1 MKKRNLWLGMF
12 ALIATVA
19 GFFAPSKSNEPL
31 SVTAATAD
39 DPLSIAGNKLANPYI
54 QYSGSAVSIPNW
66 QLLATNN
73 IYQGQ
78 GNPALISQTVSGNR
92 REVVSNKGNGFQVI
106 PSNNAYNFTSYTAA
120 TTATSGFMNISQ
132 TFNNLVAGSTYYF
145 RAEVRGNAN
154 IALLVFPNTGNSGGN
169 SIISQYVDL
178 TSHTTSRIVEVAF
191 KATQSQ
197 YTVNIRHHKITTATS
212 LNIRRIGFYGQDDYL
227 IEKKMN
233 SLFTDATRTK
243 IDPDLSYEDFIR
255 VLNELKA
262 EILANPGKYSADVLA
277 SINAKIAEA
286 EALWNSMET
295 VYKGV
300 TNYAD
305 QIINDYDLDLSELPA
320 SVIAIAEEQKG
331 KIDTSNFDAAAIE
344 TYIEEGKTKVLA
356 ELLNI
361 ERERAKTVLDNLLD
375 SLEDSKIATAIVSE
389 LKTQLNG
396 ALTIDEVQDLLAFGV
411 EILTGDFTYEITS
424 EPGAHTFGT
433 IVFTN
438 DDYDGKSVSVN
449 LPVLN
454 GEDYDV
460 SFTEDPL
467 SSVNYVLTDS
477 FLASEEIEFSL
488 SFDQDNLTSYTVKE
502 HATYTSAGLISG
514 TSSDYP
520 GFSFDY
526 TLPALTDPGYSYVV
540 DRATNKINYVYN
552 NDEIPYSTSVDL
564 VGYNNT
570 QFFWSVDSEPTKD
583 SPGQLKGT
591 SYLYPGVVF
600 EVELPKLDSVEYT
613 VTVKDKEVPPYVS
626 YILKDQTYGF
636 VEIKLLLDDFNNAD
650 TVWDVV
656 EPSKFDVGGV
666 LNGQNPNYPGAIFTQ
681 TLPKLDDVHY
691 TRETDLD
698 TDEYVYDLIDNPYN
712 VGPFRVAIPDVYYVS
727 LSGFDTEIGDE
738 GTFDKPFL
746 TLETALSR
754 VGNGASKT
762 IVLLDDIEISG
773 TLNINNKK
781 ITLTSANK
789 ELYVE
794 TATEWYT
801 LSGVTNDFSL
811 FNLTNNAELVIEHI
825 TLDAK
830 QVGGAAQNTAIVE
843 ALNSKVI
850 VNDGAILTGANS
862 TKLGSVF
869 LLKNTPFYMYGGE
882 ITDNEGVS
890 HLIDSNSSLYLAGG
904 KITDNHQNQYAV
916 SGTGFTFGYDFSLKN
931 NGVEGK
937 LNFVFSASSNVK
949 IRFDFIGEID
959 VTDTRSPLSSVIL
972 TNVKSV
978 DFDGNEI
985 SYNLNDYPGIKP
997 LNDMNLHLVY
1007 DHSVS
1012 SYRWDY
1018 NYVNDYSLIT
1028 SPTSSDTGIIAKKA
1042 IIDGVP
1048 SDTVYSGV
1056 VVLPKLSE
1064 NEYVVTPDLDN
1075 DKVTYTWKNT
1085 QFGDVEIV
1093 LLVDETVVYHYDV
1106 VTDPTFTKEG
1116 EAQKVS
1122 DAFPGVVFEDNIT
1135 LPKLSAEDYDIVLDK
1150 GSDTVTYT
1158 LKPGSDAPGAV
1169 VTTNVETFNEGFK
1182 AIIDEIG
1189 KDKDEDYGTGEAVAA
1204 VLAEAE
1210 NGLINATD
1218 FAEVEAIINELDAR
1232 LEAASKLDDLFESF
1246 SHGVGE
1252 LTQERFE
1259 DAIDEIIN
1267 ADVSDLDDVLH
1278 SALED
1283 ITRLEIEHVLSDYI
1297 SGLNDAEGELGD
1309 KITEILADF
1318 DALNLDTSEDVIDFE
1333 FADFIEGA
1341 KGQLIAIEKESTVDE
1356 LSDFLAAIDKTA
1368 LSDEQ
1373 MEEIGEIINETL
1385 AFIDGEGDID
1395 KLNEILE
1402 EAKIAIN
1409 NTIYAEDIA
1418 EAKEEVKADIT
1429 DVIDEFDDYLSE
1441 EKKEALDD
1449 YLESLLAVIDSTNYD
1464 DEAELALITDDIL
1477 DKLFDFIGSE
1487 AKEGIVEALGEDT
1500 FVSNLITE
1508 MIEEAIT
1515 IEELL
1520 DIIALISEKEA
1531 ELAELNTQIE
1541 GHKDVIASNELEDV
1555 IAAIMDDYLNGVTTL
1570 ELAEEK
1576 IESIIEL
1583 VNYFPSN
1590 DPAVTTIVKDGI
1602 DSIVGAT
1609 TSIEVEEA
1617 LESAIEDIVDY
1628 KRDEIIAELQD
1639 YHDNTENAAIKA
1651 IIVDAIDLLNAATSV
1666 DELLDIYQDTLV
1678 KIEIEHLKE
1687 YTSGNSVI
1695 DDYIDTIIAGLDE
1708 YATDEEKLEALSEAI
1723 AQVDAALYLEKHVSD
1738 QIGTGN
1744 EMSENVSGLLGDY
1757 INQLLTSEDPTSLLE
1772 DLVVEIDKVIAFEEI
1787 KAALDPETLPYAESF
1802 LDGILEALAE
1812 AEDSAAVADI
1822 LSEGLRD
1829 ALLLNDLIVY
1839 GEELFGTDLDTKQA
1853 VIDEIVETMLTSDTN
1868 TLAEAK
1874 EALLDEYKKDA
1885 LKEVNDYVGEH
1896 ESSDVSALITA
1907 LESDLSSALTKADVD
1922 TLKET
1927 AIKDILAVVV
1937 SENKTALDDYLAGL
1951 TPEEQALVTTII
1963 NEGKVAL
1970 DDLLTGTAITLKDV
1984 SDLVAE
1990 IMLEAEQVI
1999 AKAELDAAKID
2010 AETILVGYV
2019 DSDFSD
2025 LLEEYIDE
2033 VKANIDNATSVSEVE
2048 TLLSEALEKIDSL
2061 SELKDYAESLF
2072 GSPLPQEWIDVL
2084 ENLINDVVDVN
2095 SPLTAEEAR
2104 EELLDL
2110 YKEEIKDQIDAAIAL
2125 LDNPSA
2131 EVLAIVS
2138 AGKGEVDAA
2147 TTKAEVDAL
2156 LIEIVAEAEAQQAL
2170 DLQAL
2175 YAAFVAV
2182 YTANTTTDAYQ
2193 YSAAGLSELAAIYA
2207 QIKADYDAGV
2217 ITKAEL
2223 TAGIADLNAVGTNST
2238 SSEVRP
2244 GVNDDVTLDDD
2255 EAYGVGEF
2263 SGEGGETLD
2272 KDTVLV
2278 IEILPEISDVDAVLD
2293 FINSKDLQDM
2303 LSALTAEELYELLKD
2318 QKIYGA
2324 LDIYL
2329 VDADGNRIAFD
2340 KLPSGTYTIR
2350 LLLPENLRD
2359 RDNIRVIYM
2368 TSSGLEVYSVTRTGN
2383 WISFETTHFSTFYLV
2398 GDLLPSENTINIW
2411 WLLIMETIMILV
2423 LAGLIFLKKRRDH
2436 KQSRAYSTVLPV
2448 LAVVLPTYGWVIA
2461 IILALIIIG
2470 ELAYLIYLFLK
2481 SLRKEKVVERE
2492 VVKEVVR
2499 EVEVPVVPVVPVVL
2513 SEKPKAVIYNYSFR
2527 ARLHLMDEGSREMY
2541 NKLAN
2546 SVMKY
2551 GGVEANETWDHQA
2564 FTHKGKMFAKLRF
2577 HGKTFKLYLALET
2590 KSIESPKFPLVDESK
2605 HKTQA
2610 STPTLLN
2617 IKGPRMLNYGLEL
2630 LEKVMSDLGLEINK
2644 DYKEDDYSLKA
2655 KSGKEL
2661 FNAGLIK
2668 SSDGTF
2674 TLKDDKQKR
2683 ISLFNL
2689 FVIF

>member
-19 GFFAPSKSNEPL
+19 GFFTPEKSSEPL

-54 QYSGSAVSIPNW
+54 QYSSSAVSIPNW

-106 PSNNAYNFTSYTAA
+106 PSNNAYNYTSYTAA
-120 TTATSGFMNISQ
+120 TTATAGFMNISQ
-132 TFNNLVAGSTYYF
+132 TFNNLVKGSTYYF
-145 RAEVRGNAN
+145 RAEVRGNAT
-154 IALLVFPNTGNSGGN
+154 IALLVYPGTANSGSNVLYGD
-169 SIISQYVDL
+169 SFTL
-178 TSHTTSRIVEVAF
+178 TSQTTSRIVEVAF
-191 KATQSQ
+191 KATQAQ
-197 YTVNIRHHKITTATS
+197 NTINIRHMKIASATT

-243 IDPDLSYEDFIR
+243 IDPDLSYEDFMKI
-255 VLNELKA
+255 LTELKN

-286 EALWNSMET
+286 EALWNSMDT

-361 ERERAKTVLDNLLD
+361 EKERAKTVLDNLLD

-389 LKTQLNG
+389 LKAQLNS

-411 EILTGDFTYEITS
+411 EILNGDFTYEITT
-424 EPGAHTFGT
+424 EPGAHTFGS

-438 DDYDGKSVSVN
+438 EEFAEKSITVN

-460 SFTEDPL
+460 SFTEEAL
-467 SSVNYVLTDS
+467 SSVNYVLNDS

-488 SFDQDNLTSYTVKE
+488 SFDQDNLTTYTVKE
-502 HATYTSAGLISG
+502 NASYTSEGLISG

-526 TLPALTDPGYSYVV
+526 TLPVLTDPGYSYVV

-570 QFFWSVDSEPTKD
+570 QFFWGVDSEPTKD
-583 SPGQLKGT
+583 SPGLLKGT

-600 EVELPKLDSVEYT
+600 DVELPKLDSVGYT

-626 YILKDQTYGF
+626 YTLKDQTYGF

-666 LNGQNPNYPGAIFTQ
+666 LNGQNPNYPGAVFTQ

-691 TRETDLD
+691 TRETDLA
-698 TDEYVYDLIDNPYN
+698 TDEYVYDLIDNPYG

-754 VGNGASKT
+754 VANGASKT
-762 IVLLDDIEISG
+762 IVLLDDIEISN

-794 TATEWYT
+794 EATARYT
-801 LSGVTNDFSL
+801 LSGLTNDFSL
-811 FNLTNNAELVIEHI
+811 FNLTNNAELVIEHVTI
-825 TLDAK
+825 DAK

-869 LLKNTPFYMYGGE
+869 LLTNTPFYMYGGE
-882 ITDNEGVS
+882 ISDNEGVQN
-890 HLIDSNSSLYLAGG
+890 LIKSDSSLYLVGG
-904 KITDNHQNQYAV
+904 KIVNNNQNQY
-916 SGTGFTFGYDFSLKN
+916 SIYGTGFTFGYDFTLKN
-931 NGVEGK
+931 NGAEGK
-937 LNFVFSASSNVK
+937 QNFVFSVMSDVK

-959 VTDTRSPLSSVIL
+959 VTDTRSPLSTVIL

-978 DFDGNEI
+978 DFDGNYI

-1018 NYVNDYSLIT
+1018 NYVNDYSLIN
-1028 SPTSSDTGIIAKKA
+1028 SPTSSDTGLIAKKA

-1048 SDTVYSGV
+1048 SDTVYSSV

-1085 QFGDVEIV
+1085 QFGDVDIV

-1106 VTDPTFTKEG
+1106 VTPPTFIKEG

-1122 DAFPGVVFEDNIT
+1122 DAFPGVVFEENIT
-1135 LPKLSAEDYDIVLDK
+1135 LPKLSVEDYDIVLDK

-1158 LKPGSDAPGAV
+1158 LKADGEAPGAV
-1169 VTTNVETFNEGFK
+1169 VTTDVATFNEGFK
-1182 AIIDEIG
+1182 DIIAEIG
-1189 KDKDEDYGTGEAVAA
+1189 KDYDSGEAVDAILEDA
-1204 VLAEAE
+1204 Q
-1210 NGLINATD
+1210 NGLINATT

-1252 LTQERFE
+1252 LTQDRFE
-1259 DAIDEIIN
+1259 EAIDEIIN
-1267 ADVSDLDDVLH
+1267 ADVSDLEDVLH

-1297 SGLNDAEGELGD
+1297 SGLSDAEGELED
-1309 KITEILADF
+1309 KIAEILADF
-1318 DALNLDTSEDVIDFE
+1318 DGLNLDTSDEVIGFDFD
-1333 FADFIEGA
+1333 DFIETA
-1341 KGQLIAIEKESTVDE
+1341 KEQLIAIEKESTIDE
-1356 LSDFLAAIDKTA
+1356 LSDFLASIDKTA

-1373 MEEIGEIINETL
+1373 MDEIGDIINETL
-1385 AFIDGEGDID
+1385 ALIDGEGDID

-1402 EAKIAIN
+1402 EAKIEIN

-1418 EAKEEVKADIT
+1418 EVKEEVKADIT
-1429 DVIDEFDDYLSE
+1429 DVIDQFDDYLSE
-1441 EKKEALDD
+1441 EKKEELDE
-1449 YLESLLAVIDSTNYD
+1449 YLESLLEVIDSTNYD
-1464 DEAELALITDDIL
+1464 DEAKVALITEDIL

-1487 AKEGIVEALGEDT
+1487 AKEGIVDSLGEDT
-1500 FVSNLITE
+1500 FVSNLITD
-1508 MIEEAIT
+1508 MIENATT

-1520 DIIALISEKEA
+1520 DVIALINEKEA
-1531 ELAELNTQIE
+1531 GLAELNTQIE
-1541 GHKDVIASNELEDV
+1541 ANKDVIEGNELEDV
-1555 IAAIMDDYLNGVTTL
+1555 IATIIEDYLTGVTTL
-1570 ELAEEK
+1570 EVAEEK

-1583 VNYFPSN
+1583 VNYFPTN
-1590 DPAVTTIVKDGI
+1590 DPGVATIVKDGI
-1602 DSIVGAT
+1602 DSILEAT
-1609 TSIEVEEA
+1609 TSAEVEEA
-1617 LESAIEDIVDY
+1617 LDGAIEDIVDY

-1639 YHDNTENAAIKA
+1639 YHDNTENSAIKA

-1723 AQVDAALYLEKHVSD
+1723 AQVDAALYLEKHVND
-1738 QIGTGN
+1738 QIGAG
-1744 EMSENVSGLLGDY
+1744 EMSENVSGLLADY
-1757 INQLLTSEDPTSLLE
+1757 INDLLTAEDPTSLLE
-1772 DLVVEIDKVIAFEEI
+1772 DLLIEIDRVIAFEQI
-1787 KAALDPETLPYAESF
+1787 KAMLDEDTLPYAESF
-1802 LDGILEALAE
+1802 LDGILEALTE
-1812 AEDSAAVADI
+1812 AKDSAEVAEI

-1829 ALLLNDLIVY
+1829 AAILNDLIVY
-1839 GEELFGTDLDTKQA
+1839 GEELFGTGFDSKQA
-1853 VIDEIVETMLTSDTN
+1853 VIDEIVETMLTSATN

-1874 EALLDEYKKDA
+1874 DALLDEYKKDV
-1885 LKEVNDYVGEH
+1885 LKEVNDYVGDYD
-1896 ESSDVSALITA
+1896 STDVDALITA
-1907 LESDLSSALTKADVD
+1907 LESDLGSALTKADVD
-1922 TLKET
+1922 ALKET
-1927 AIKDILAVVV
+1927 VLQDILAVVV
-1937 SENKTALDDYLAGL
+1937 NENKTALDEYLAGL
-1951 TPEEQALVTTII
+1951 TLEEQALVTTII
-1963 NEGKVAL
+1963 NEGKADL
-1970 DDLLTGTAITLKDV
+1970 DDLLTGSDVTLKDV
-1984 SDLVAE
+1984 NDLVAE

-1999 AKAELDAAKID
+1999 AKAELNAAKID

-2033 VKANIDNATSVSEVE
+2033 VKASIDNATSVSEVE
-2048 TLLSEALEKIDSL
+2048 AILSEALEKIDGL
-2061 SELKDYAESLF
+2061 TDLKDYAESLF
-2072 GSPLPQEWIDVL
+2072 GTPLAQDWIDVL
-2084 ENLINDVVDVN
+2084 EDLINDVVDVN
-2095 SPLTAEEAR
+2095 NPLTIEEAR

-2110 YKEEIKDQIDAAIAL
+2110 YKEEIKDELDAVIAL

-2131 EVLAIVS
+2131 EVLAIVN
-2138 AGKGEVDAA
+2138 AGKGEIDDA

-2156 LIEIVAEAEAQQAL
+2156 LLEIIADAEAQQAL
-2170 DLQAL
+2170 DLEAL
-2175 YAAFVAV
+2175 YNAFVAL
-2182 YTANTTTDAYQ
+2182 YTTNKTTDAYQ
-2193 YSAAGLSELAAIYA
+2193 YSAAGLSELDAIYA
-2207 QIKADYDAGV
+2207 QIKAEYDAGT

-2223 TAGIADLNAVGTNST
+2223 LAGIEDLNSVGTKST
-2238 SSEVRP
+2238 SSDVRP
-2244 GVNDDVTLDDD
+2244 GVNDDVTLEDD
-2255 EAYGVGEF
+2255 EVYGVGEF
-2263 SGEGGETLD
+2263 SGAAGEALD
-2272 KDTVLV
+2272 KGTVLV
-2278 IEILPEISDVDAVLD
+2278 IEILSEITDIDTVVD
-2293 FINSKDLQDM
+2293 FINSKELQDM
-2303 LSALTAEELYELLKD
+2303 LNSLSAEELHELLKN
-2318 QKIYGA
+2318 QKIYSA

-2329 VDADGNRIAFD
+2329 VDA
-2340 KLPSGTYTIR
+2340 SGTRICQK
-2350 LLLPENLRD
+2350 
-2359 RDNIRVIYM
+2359 
-2368 TSSGLEVYSVTRTGN
+2368 
-2383 WISFETTHFSTFYLV
+2383 FSKW
-2398 GDLLPSENTINIW
+2398 DLYDS
-2411 WLLIMETIMILV
+2411 
-2423 LAGLIFLKKRRDH
+2423 
-2436 KQSRAYSTVLPV
+2436 
-2448 LAVVLPTYGWVIA
+2448 
-2461 IILALIIIG
+2461 ALTP
-2470 ELAYLIYLFLK
+2470 
-2481 SLRKEKVVERE
+2481 RK
-2492 VVKEVVR
+2492 
-2499 EVEVPVVPVVPVVL
+2499 
-2513 SEKPKAVIYNYSFR
+2513 Y
-2527 ARLHLMDEGSREMY
+2527 AR
-2541 NKLAN
+2541 
-2546 SVMKY
+2546 
-2551 GGVEANETWDHQA
+2551 
-2564 FTHKGKMFAKLRF
+2564 
-2577 HGKTFKLYLALET
+2577 
-2590 KSIESPKFPLVDESK
+2590 P
-2605 HKTQA
+2605 
-2610 STPTLLN
+2610 
-2617 IKGPRMLNYGLEL
+2617 
-2630 LEKVMSDLGLEINK
+2630 
-2644 DYKEDDYSLKA
+2644 
-2655 KSGKEL
+2655 
-2661 FNAGLIK
+2661 
-2668 SSDGTF
+2668 
-2674 TLKDDKQKR
+2674 
-2683 ISLFNL
+2683 
-2689 FVIF
+2689 